1 MSKTPVT
8 RAIRAAAALALLIL
22 APQALAQATV
32 PWSDPSWKDFGTT
45 TITDV
50 AGNFLPGWTTL
61 TGTPDLGQN
70 VFFVPT
76 TSLSG
81 APDDAA
87 LWMLE
92 FDPSSPSFPS
102 NESVELSLSGFTPGS
117 AYALNFFAS
126 IVLNTFAGWKSP
138 LDALNIDLIGADI
151 STYST
156 SLLSDAVDADGLNAW
171 APQSIAFTAMA
182 PVVKFRFNV
191 SPTAI
196 DPDLVGRF
204 GIDGCDVRLVPSP
217 GTPAVLM
224 LAGAAIRRRQRRR

>member
-1 MSKTPVT
+1 MSKTPT
-8 RAIRAAAALALLIL
+8 SRAIRAAAALVLLIL

-32 PWSDPSWKDFGTT
+32 PWSDPSWKDFGMT

-81 APDDAA
+81 AANDAA

-92 FDPSSPSFPS
+92 FDPGNFGFPS

-138 LDALNIDLIGADI
+138 LDALNIDLVGADI
-151 STYST
+151 SSYST
-156 SLLSDAVDADGLNAW
+156 SLLSDAVDADGLNTW
-171 APQSIAFTAMA
+171 DPQSLVFTAMN

-204 GIDGCDVRLVPSP
+204 GIDGCDVRLVPAP
-217 GTPAVLM
+217 CALAVIV
-224 LAGAAIRRRQRRR
+224 LAAATQRRRRR